1 MAVNLSTSGS
11 TQDGISVVLLGT
23 GTPLPNPDR
32 ACASALVTCGNTSFI
47 VDTGRG
53 FLNNLA
59 KLGLSDATAVLFTH
73 FHSDHF
79 AEFGEFMVNRTIRGA
94 AQPVKVIGPAGTH
107 KVISALLEAYSL
119 DGQYRKLHHGAKW
132 DERGMQADIKETG
145 PGVVYDHEGVKIRM
159 FDVSHTPVAPAVGY
173 RFEYH
178 GNIVVV
184 SGDTVKVPL
193 MVEMAKGADILV
205 HDAAQK
211 QMVMGMIQF
220 LKGRPTAAEQRLG
233 AMSEEM
239 LAYHAT
245 TEDVA
250 QIAAEAGVKKLV
262 LTHLVPS
269 IPLSVDDGPFI
280 AGITPLF
287 GGTVL
292 VGRDGMRINTWD

>member
-1 MAVNLSTSGS
+1 M
-11 TQDGISVVLLGT
+11 VLLGT

-32 ACASALVTCGNTSFI
+32 ACASTLVTCGDTSFL

-94 AQPVKVIGPAGTH
+94 TQPVQVIGPAGTD
-107 KVISALLEAYSL
+107 KVISTLLAAYSL
-119 DGQYRKLHHGAKW
+119 DGHYRKSHHGAKW
-132 DERGMQADIKETG
+132 DERGMQADIEEMG
-145 PGVVYDHEGVKIRM
+145 PGLVYDHEGVKIRM
-159 FDVSHTPVAPAVGY
+159 FDVSHSPVAPAVGY
-173 RFEYH
+173 RFEYC
-178 GNIVVV
+178 GRIVVV
-184 SGDTVKVPL
+184 SGDTVKVPI
-193 MVEMAKGADILV
+193 MAEMAKGADILV
-205 HDAAQK
+205 HDACQK

-220 LKGRPTAAEQRLG
+220 LRGRPTPAEQRLG

-245 TEDVA
+245 TEDIA

-280 AGITPLF
+280 SGITPVF

-292 VGRDGMRINTWD
+292 VGKDGMRINTWD

>member
-1 MAVNLSTSGS
+1 MAVNSSSSGPA
-11 TQDGISVVLLGT
+11 QDGISVVLLGT

-32 ACASALVTCGNTSFI
+32 ACASILVTCGNTSFL

-94 AQPVKVIGPAGTH
+94 TQPVQVIGPAGTD
-107 KVISALLEAYSL
+107 KVISTLLEAYSL
-119 DGQYRKLHHGAKW
+119 DGKYRKAHHGAKW
-132 DERGMQADIKETG
+132 DERGMQADIKEMV
-145 PGVVYDHEGVKIRM
+145 PGLVYDHEGVKIRM
-159 FDVSHTPVAPAVGY
+159 FDVSHPPVAPAAGY
-173 RFEYH
+173 RFEYC
-178 GNIVVV
+178 GRIVVV
-184 SGDTVKVPL
+184 SGDTVKVPI
-193 MVEMAKGADILV
+193 MAEMAKGADILV
-205 HDAAQK
+205 HDACQK

-220 LKGRPTAAEQRLG
+220 LKGRPTPAEQRLG

-250 QIAAEAGVKKLV
+250 RIAAEAGVKKLV

-280 AGITPLF
+280 SGITPLF